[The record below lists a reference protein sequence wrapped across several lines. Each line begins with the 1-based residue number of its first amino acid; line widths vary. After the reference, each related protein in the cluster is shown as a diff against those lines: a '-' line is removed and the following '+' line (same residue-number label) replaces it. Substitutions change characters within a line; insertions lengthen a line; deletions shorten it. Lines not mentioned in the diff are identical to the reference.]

1 METPKIIEGLTLL
14 QKYRTDP
21 NGSHTGAEHDQLY
34 AYETDEPVS
43 EEDFNRL
50 IELGWF
56 QPDADSEKYEDY
68 REDEGWSCY
77 V

>member
-1 METPKIIEGLTLL
+1 METPKIIEGLTIL

-21 NGSHTGAEHDQLY
+21 DGFHTGAEHDQLC
-34 AYETDEPVS
+34 AYETDTPVS

-56 QPDADSEKYEDY
+56 QPDTNSEKYEDY
-68 REDEGWSCY
+68 TNSEVWSCY